1 MTNQPILEGNWNEV
15 KGKLRQK
22 WGQLTDEDLPQLRGD
37 TDQIVGIVQRKTGE
51 GREAI
56 ERYVEQ
62 VSGSA
67 ASAVGA
73 AAETAGEYAQH
84 AAEGVQDIARQAG
97 DQVRAGYDAAERFV
111 RERPKESLAVCFGVG
126 VITGVVLALLL
137 RTR

>member
-1 MTNQPILEGNWNEV
+1 MTDQQILEGSWNEI

-22 WGQLTDEDLPQLRGD
+22 WGQLTDDDLPQLRGEL
-37 TDQIVGIVQRKTGE
+37 DQIIGIIQRKTGE
-51 GREAI
+51 ARGAI
-56 ERYVEQ
+56 ERYLEQ

-67 ASAVGA
+67 ASAVGT
-73 AAETAGEYAQH
+73 AAETAGGYAQH
-84 AAEGVQDIARQAG
+84 AAEAVQDTAKQAG

-126 VITGVVLALLL
+126 VITGVVVALLL